1 MQEKKTHTLSTR
13 LCTGCHRDLPLDRF
27 GLDRSKPSGRHSRC
41 VECKRAQKRANSRRA
56 APLDRAATSATTVPI
71 DAQIRRY
78 ALAELVRRHRDEL
91 NDIYVMER
99 YRRRLPTGKG
109 EAAWVPASEIS

>member
-1 MQEKKTHTLSTR
+1 MQDKKTFGTR

-56 APLDRAATSATTVPI
+56 APLDRTVSAAGGTVPI

-109 EAAWVPASEIS
+109 EAAWLPASEIS

>member
-1 MQEKKTHTLSTR
+1 MQDKKTVGTR

-56 APLDRAATSATTVPI
+56 APLDRTATTTGGTVPI

>member
-1 MQEKKTHTLSTR
+1 
-13 LCTGCHRDLPLDRF
+13 
-27 GLDRSKPSGRHSRC
+27 

-56 APLDRAATSATTVPI
+56 APLDRAATAAAVPI

>member
-1 MQEKKTHTLSTR
+1 VTP
-13 LCTGCHRDLPLDRF
+13 TG
-27 GLDRSKPSGRHSRC
+27 
-41 VECKRAQKRANSRRA
+41 
-56 APLDRAATSATTVPI
+56 TVPI

-109 EAAWVPASEIS
+109 EAAWLPASEIS

>member
-1 MQEKKTHTLSTR
+1 MQEKKTVGTR
-13 LCTGCHRDLPLDRF
+13 LCTGCHRGLPLDRF

-56 APLDRAATSATTVPI
+56 APLDRTATATGGAVPI